1 MRPYFSMPIPSWTSS
16 ATPAI
21 LQRRA
26 QLNRYLREFFY
37 QRQVLEV
44 EVPLMAAAGV
54 SDPHIDCLTTRFNQA
69 DYYLQSSPEYAMKR
83 LLADASGDIYSLGKA
98 FRNGE
103 QGRRHNPEFTMLEWY
118 RLGFDEQQLMAEVA
132 ELIAGLIDDLPVVY
146 LSYGE
151 LFVQHLGINPYT
163 AALNDLQ
170 ALVHQHLDMGD
181 YVCPDSSTALDIL
194 ISQIIEPQLP
204 RGLVFICDYP
214 AEQAALAR
222 LAKNSGGQPVAK
234 RFEAFL
240 NGMEIANGY
249 WELNDAAE
257 QRRRFEHDLQL
268 RQQQGLAAVPLDQ
281 HLMAA
286 LENGLPDCAGVA
298 IGIDRLLMQLSSA
311 SSIAEVLSFDISR
324 A

>member
-1 MRPYFSMPIPSWTSS
+1 
-16 ATPAI
+16 
-21 LQRRA
+21 
-26 QLNRYLREFFY
+26 LNRYIREFFY

-44 EVPLMAAAGV
+44 EVPLLAAAGV
-54 SDPHIDCLTTRFNQA
+54 SDPHIDCLTTRFNQS

-83 LLADASGDIYSLGKA
+83 LLADGCGDIYSLAKA

-103 QGRRHNPEFTMLEWY
+103 QGRRHNPEFSMLEWY

-132 ELIAGLIDDLPVVY
+132 ELIAGLIDELAVVY

-151 LFVQHLGINPYT
+151 LFQQYLEINPHT
-163 AALNDLQ
+163 ATLNDLQ
-170 ALVHQHLDMGD
+170 GLVCQHLDMGD
-181 YVCPDSSTALDIL
+181 YACPDTSTALDIL

-204 RGLVFICDYP
+204 LGLVFIYDYP

-249 WELNDAAE
+249 WELSDAAE
-257 QRRRFEHDLQL
+257 QGRRFKHDLQR

-281 HLMAA
+281 NLMAA
-286 LENGLPDCAGVA
+286 LEQGLPDCAGVA
-298 IGIDRLLMQLSSA
+298 IGVDRLLMQLSSA
-311 SSIAEVLSFDISR
+311 GSISEVLSFDISR